1 MRQKIVT
8 GKPFSKCK
16 KMLVYAFTGA
26 LVFSTLGTSSK
37 AASKPVLKLNKKKI
51 TLDTGEKQTLKITK
65 KNIKKIKKTT
75 WSSSKKRW

>member
-37 AASKPVLKLNKKKI
+37 AASKPVLKLNKK
-51 TLDTGEKQTLKITK
+51 
-65 KNIKKIKKTT
+65 
-75 WSSSKKRW
+75 RW

>member
-51 TLDTGEKQTLKITK
+51 TLFTGEKQTLKITK
-65 KNIKKIKKTT
+65 KTLRKSKKQHGLPA
-75 WSSSKKRW
+75 KKRW